1 MSIVFCDKQIL
12 MTTTLFLA
20 TSWSVIGWVVLGTIL
35 FLIVV
40 AALGRG
46 IAAAFPPKPEHVSSF
61 KKPTAKSSATAVRSV
76 PAPIPAM
83 RAESDIPPEILAVI
97 AASIATV
104 LKGQKYTVHGVRL
117 TAMKAPNIEHLMTE
131 WSMEGRRQVYSS
143 HQIDHR

>member
-1 MSIVFCDKQIL
+1 

-46 IAAAFPPKPEHVSSF
+46 IATAFPPKPEHMSSF
-61 KKPTAKSSATAVRSV
+61 KKPTAKASATGAHAA

-83 RAESDIPPEILAVI
+83 RAESDIPPEILAVV
-97 AASIATV
+97 AASVATA

-117 TAMKAPNIEHLMTE
+117 TAMKAPNIERLMTE

>member
-1 MSIVFCDKQIL
+1 

-20 TSWSVIGWVVLGTIL
+20 TSWSVIGWVVLGTVL
-35 FLIVV
+35 FLVVV

-46 IAAAFPPKPEHVSSF
+46 IAVAFPPKPEHMSSF
-61 KKPTAKSSATAVRSV
+61 KKPTTKASALSARSV
-76 PAPIPAM
+76 PAPMIPAM
-83 RAESDIPPEILAVI
+83 RAESDIAPEILAVI
-97 AASIATV
+97 AASVATV